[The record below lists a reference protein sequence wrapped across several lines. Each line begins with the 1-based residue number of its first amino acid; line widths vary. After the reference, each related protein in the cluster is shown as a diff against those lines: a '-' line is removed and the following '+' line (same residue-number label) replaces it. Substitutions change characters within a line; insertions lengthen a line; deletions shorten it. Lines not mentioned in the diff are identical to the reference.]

1 MCYRPDVSKSF
12 EQIHGKQT
20 FKLYKR
26 LYKITWNSIF
36 SGNYGRKLTNA
47 LDEKKLYL
55 LDKER
60 PSDAISY
67 VRTKLIAY
75 GFP

>member
-1 MCYRPDVSKSF
+1 MCYTPDVSKSF

-36 SGNYGRKLTNA
+36 SGNYGRKRTNA
-47 LDEKKLYL
+47 LDEKKLDL
-55 LDKER
+55 LNN
-60 PSDAISY
+60 
-67 VRTKLIAY
+67 
-75 GFP
+75 